1 MFEDSSP
8 PTIVIVVPLRLTVDA
23 WAAGAA
29 ARSASVAMTKW
40 RSARRLD
47 RCIEGPP
54 VVSSAKRIA
63 LERHRQG
70 SFRTP
75 SGDFYF
81 VLALQALAAPL
92 HRGDELREVDLERVE
107 DLV

>member
-40 RSARRLD
+40 RRQWERWLRWVIANVWSAAACRRF
-47 RCIEGPP
+47 
-54 VVSSAKRIA
+54 SADSLLSAAAASRGH
-63 LERHRQG
+63 E
-70 SFRTP
+70 
-75 SGDFYF
+75 SG
-81 VLALQALAAPL
+81 AKAPQSKV
-92 HRGDELREVDLERVE
+92 R
-107 DLV
+107 